1 MIKINLLTTFAN
13 LEADDSSFAP
23 DDEQKQ
29 IYIDFAKRLVIL
41 LIGPLAMYF
50 YENSQIPEFRNQ
62 IAQLSAKLAEHKQFN
77 DKKKGLAEEIKKY
90 EEDQTKLN
98 AQMSFMKKVSNEK
111 INELKLFQYLQSN
124 TPDSVWLNKVEIKGA
139 ELTLTAETDVPADIT
154 KFLDALGNATF
165 LISVSPL
172 NQDTKADSMG
182 LGITTTVFNVKANFA
197 GGAVTQ

>member
-13 LEADDSSFAP
+13 LEVDDSSFSP
-23 DDEQKQ
+23 DGEQKQ
-29 IYIDFAKRLVIL
+29 IYIDFAKRIVIL
-41 LIGPLAMYF
+41 LIGPLALYF

-62 IAQLSAKLAEHKQFN
+62 IAQLNAKLAENKQFN

-90 EEDQTKLN
+90 EEDQSKLN

-124 TPDSVWLNKVEIKGA
+124 TPDSVWLNKVEIKGT
-139 ELTLTAETDVPADIT
+139 ELTLSVETDVPADIT
-154 KFLDALGNATF
+154 KFLDALASATF
-165 LISVSPL
+165 LVSVSPL

-182 LGITTTVFNVKANFA
+182 LGITTTVFNVKANFTSGA
-197 GGAVTQ
+197 GTP